1 MGCGGSKQGV
11 VPLYDD
17 PQFRGASA
25 AEPAVA
31 PPDGAPSGGKS
42 FRQLTSS
49 NSKRQVD
56 RKVNQS
62 FYDKS
67 RSHKGF
73 SGKGAKSRRVSAFT
87 SRTPNRMDL
96 PQTEGGKS
104 GALSTRAGG
113 GKSRFTKSLMAVSDA
128 VFGPPPEWI
137 LRQTSP
143 IKSQYQ
149 FMGIVGRGQFGQVYC
164 IRDIRHGQ
172 KYACKTLG
180 KKKLLSQLDAEDI
193 KREIEV
199 MHHLSGHGLVVSLH
213 QVFEDEKNV
222 HLVMDLCQGDLYE
235 LLRECKYLPEEKA
248 APLMLLAIR
257 AVQYC
262 HSMGVVHRDIKPENF
277 LLASR
282 NDLSHIKLTDFG
294 LSAFYQEGQLF
305 NELLGSPY
313 YIAPEVIKQKYGKE
327 ADVWSCGVML
337 YIMLCGEAPFF
348 GEGDE
353 GIFKSIMKAKLDFS
367 FDPWPTLSRD
377 VKMLLRRMLVKDPR
391 ERATLEEVVGHPWF
405 TKYAPP
411 EAMRCKDGGSGAMAR
426 TGAPAAL
433 PPLPNSPGRVASGPC
448 GSGCENTLFSRVKRY
463 SVASRTKKA
472 ALRYIVASLPDE
484 VTAGLYNLFQDFD
497 QDANNA
503 IDSREFKEGFGR
515 RGVTLLDEE
524 AHSLVNSA
532 DLDGD
537 GVLNLV
543 EWLGATI
550 LIPEENVEGLVA
562 EAFAFMDTDHDGF
575 LTRDELVGY
584 LGEGHKELAELII
597 SEADTDLDGRVSADE
612 FRAAYSLTLER
623 SRAASRPTTAAELD
637 GLAAGGGGGGGGGGV
652 GAGGGSDGGAVGEGV
667 SGAGAHGGGGG
678 HGGHGGGRGGGRAGG
693 GGLGGPSGVMRMT
706 SVTSVTS
713 MGDDVLR
720 ASLARVN
727 SQQLKLQYAPSVDD
741 EQYGAG

>member
-1 MGCGGSKQGV
+1 MGCGGSKPGV
-11 VPLYDD
+11 VPVHEEG
-17 PQFRGASA
+17 RGKKNGS
-25 AEPAVA
+25 EPAVA
-31 PPDGAPSGGKS
+31 PADGDVVPGGKS
-42 FRQLTSS
+42 VRLLVVSPS
-49 NSKRQVD
+49 GKRQFD
-56 RKVNQS
+56 RRENQS
-62 FYDKS
+62 FFDKS
-67 RSHKGF
+67 RSANGFKSIKG
-73 SGKGAKSRRVSAFT
+73 GGAKSQHKRAFT
-87 SRTPNRMDL
+87 SRKPNRLD
-96 PQTEGGKS
+96 PPPETDS
-104 GALSTRAGG
+104 PVPSPAG
-113 GKSRFTKSLMAVSDA
+113 GKSRFAKSIKAVTDA

-149 FMGIVGRGQFGQVYC
+149 FLGVVGRGQFGQVYC
-164 IRDIRHGQ
+164 IRHLRHNI

-199 MHHLSGHGLVVSLH
+199 MHHLSGHSLVVSLH
-213 QVFEDEKNV
+213 RVFEDEKNV

-235 LLRECKYLPEEKA
+235 LLRECKYLQEEKA
-248 APLMLLAIR
+248 APLMMLAIR

-277 LLASR
+277 LLSSKD
-282 NDLSHIKLTDFG
+282 DLAHIKLTDFG
-294 LSAFYQEGQLF
+294 LSTFYQEGQVF

-367 FDPWPTLSRD
+367 FEPWPSLSRD

-391 ERATLEEVVGHPWF
+391 ERATLEEVMGHPWF
-405 TKYAPP
+405 ARYMPIDAIKGNG
-411 EAMRCKDGGSGAMAR
+411 MKDSASLTSLAASVGR
-426 TGAPAAL
+426 TGAPAGL
-433 PPLPNSPGRVASGPC
+433 PPLPHSPGRPTSG
-448 GSGCENTLFSRVKRY
+448 GENTLFSRIKRY

-503 IDSREFKEGFGR
+503 IDTSEFKEGFMR
-515 RGVTLLDEE
+515 RGVVLLDEE
-524 AHSLVNSA
+524 AYSLVNSA

-550 LIPEENVEGLVA
+550 FIPEEQVEVLVA

-575 LTRDELVGY
+575 LTLGELVGY
-584 LGEGHKELAELII
+584 LGEGHHELAELII
-597 SEADTDLDGRVSADE
+597 AEADTDMDGRVSADE
-612 FRAAYSLTLER
+612 FAVAYSMTLER
-623 SRAASRPTTAAELD
+623 SRAASRPNTAP
-637 GLAAGGGGGGGGGGV
+637 AGGRDLAESAATTEAGQAPYASNGVPYGGGAPYELPM
-652 GAGGGSDGGAVGEGV
+652 GASAE
-667 SGAGAHGGGGG
+667 A
-678 HGGHGGGRGGGRAGG
+678 GGHGGGPRGNGA
-693 GGLGGPSGVMRMT
+693 MRMT
-706 SVTSVTS
+706 SISSVTDGS
-713 MGDDVLR
+713 PDRWG
-720 ASLARVN
+720 
-727 SQQLKLQYAPSVDD
+727 
-741 EQYGAG
+741 